1 LLYRSNMSYS
11 NPHSSSS
18 INTYDPYIMNNNIE
32 QSHNSADSDYCSS
45 ITNTN
50 ISYSENYERSSYKN
64 ERSINP
70 EISDLERGLRIISMD
85 KYLEILQ
92 NENITVDDFKEGLDF
107 TSLKNVLN
115 IPLGDAFKIV
125 NYFSKN

>member
-1 LLYRSNMSYS
+1 MSYS

-18 INTYDPYIMNNNIE
+18 INTYDPYIMNNNE
-32 QSHNSADSDYCSS
+32 LSHNSADSDYCSS
-45 ITNTN
+45 TANTN
-50 ISYSENYERSSYKN
+50 ISYRQSYERNSYKN
-64 ERSINP
+64 ERSMNP

-92 NENITVDDFKEGLDF
+92 TENITVDDFKQGLDF
-107 TSLKNVLN
+107 ISLKNVLN

>member
-1 LLYRSNMSYS
+1 MSYS

-18 INTYDPYIMNNNIE
+18 INTYDHYNMFSNIE
-32 QSHNSADSDYCSS
+32 QSHNSADSDYSS
-45 ITNTN
+45 SRANTN
-50 ISYSENYERSSYKN
+50 MKYRQNYERNSYRN
-64 ERSINP
+64 DLSINP
-70 EISDLERGLRIISMD
+70 EISDLEKGLRIISMD

-92 NENITVDDFKEGLDF
+92 NENITVDDFKSGLDY

-125 NYFSKN
+125 NYFTKN

>member
-1 LLYRSNMSYS
+1 MSYS

-18 INTYDPYIMNNNIE
+18 INTYDPYIINNIE

-45 ITNTN
+45 TANTN
-50 ISYSENYERSSYKN
+50 ISYRQSYERNSYKN
-64 ERSINP
+64 ERSMNP